1 MNNISIIVF
10 ITLAYHICAYIT
22 SNRPTA
28 MLYIPGA
35 EAKWLMG
42 TGRGE
47 ELKESL
53 QRNCSVSD
61 ANCMQISIKYV
72 PS

>member
-1 MNNISIIVF
+1 MR
-10 ITLAYHICAYIT
+10 IT

-35 EAKWLMG
+35 EAKWL
-42 TGRGE
+42 TDTRRGE

-61 ANCMQISIKYV
+61 AICMQIFLKYI